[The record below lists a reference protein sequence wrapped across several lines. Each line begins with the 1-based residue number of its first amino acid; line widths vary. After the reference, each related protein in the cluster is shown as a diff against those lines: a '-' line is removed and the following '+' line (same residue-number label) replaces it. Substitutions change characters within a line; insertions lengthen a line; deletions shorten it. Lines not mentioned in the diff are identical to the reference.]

1 MKIAIPTSGKH
12 VEENFA
18 HARTFTIFTLDED
31 RRIVETEIFF
41 PPSGCSC
48 HSAVDTA
55 MRAKGVDTM
64 LVGRIGQGSADAL
77 SAHGIRIV
85 RGCAGAPLDALE
97 DWLRE
102 QSADRSTPL
111 NHQE

>member
-1 MKIAIPTSGKH
+1 MKIAVPTSGKH

-31 RRIVETEIFF
+31 LRIVETEIFF

-48 HSAVDTA
+48 HSAVDAA
-55 MRAKGVDTM
+55 MRAKGVGTI

-97 DWLRE
+97 DWLRVE
-102 QSADRSTPL
+102 NEGQSTEH